1 MYGDEKQHMLCL
13 RGKLVTKEA
22 EQWHSPGVERGQESS
37 CQPQPPP
44 SSYST
49 LPISYVQSS

>member
-22 EQWHSPGVERGQESS
+22 EQWHSSGVERGQESS